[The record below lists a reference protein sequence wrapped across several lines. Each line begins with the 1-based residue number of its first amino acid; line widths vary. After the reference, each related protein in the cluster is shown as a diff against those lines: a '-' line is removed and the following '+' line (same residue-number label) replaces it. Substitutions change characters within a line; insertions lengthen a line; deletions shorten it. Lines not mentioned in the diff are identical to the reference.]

1 MRYRLAECLTQEGRS
16 RSSNA
21 AQSARGY
28 RAVCAART
36 GRDGAVGRRLA
47 CTRTPLAPGEMLP
60 RGSSLWRRWSLD
72 AASGRENV
80 TCSHSTFGGVRTP
93 MAFALR
99 FGECG
104 GTKLA
109 GVCGLSFPSNLRRG
123 GLLPRARRVWFARQF
138 GCGNAIRF
146 SEGRRGCRMRWARL
160 RSSSRAAARTARSL
174 LRGHPNSFAHSS
186 RWTGQ
191 RRLPAARTVKSGYSL
206 RHSAQC
212 LAVGGGDFDVKTD
225 HQIASRRAMPT
236 GQLIRRIDDDSLLD
250 RDVDQ
255 RGREHAL
262 GLARVDRD

>member
-123 GLLPRARRVWFARQF
+123 GLVAACPQGWFARQF

-160 RSSSRAAARTARSL
+160 RSSSRAAARTARVTSWPSQFIRSL
-174 LRGHPNSFAHSS
+174 VAMDGTTETPRGAHCQKRLQFAAFRAVSRGGGRGLRCKNRSS
-186 RWTGQ
+186 DRF
-191 RRLPAARTVKSGYSL
+191 AARHAYRPT
-206 RHSAQC
+206 HS
-212 LAVGGGDFDVKTD
+212 
-225 HQIASRRAMPT
+225 
-236 GQLIRRIDDDSLLD
+236 
-250 RDVDQ
+250 
-255 RGREHAL
+255 
-262 GLARVDRD
+262 